1 MDVDKLLIADGK
13 FIIKLF
19 NLNVKHQP
27 ENLMNFMKKTGTHY
41 FDEKRCQEA
50 EMFVEQAYIILDKS
64 KNEIDPSGQNLKQ
77 KREEK
82 RALSIMMEKSCPE
95 NDQKF
100 LILAIEFNIL
110 DSFLDEYIKKAG
122 SNTDKISDLLQ
133 HVDYMSEPKTIKNI
147 LQQYGED
154 IKIG

>member
-1 MDVDKLLIADGK
+1 M
-13 FIIKLF
+13 
-19 NLNVKHQP
+19 
-27 ENLMNFMKKTGTHY
+27 
-41 FDEKRCQEA
+41 
-50 EMFVEQAYIILDKS
+50 
-64 KNEIDPSGQNLKQ
+64 KQ

-147 LQQYGED
+147 L
-154 IKIG
+154 